1 MKEGGFQLERLGEL
15 VNGDT
20 EISIP
25 DLSALLWLLTGVN
38 AVSPTC

>member
-25 DLSALLWLLTGVN
+25 DTAVVLKGVN
-38 AVSPTC
+38 AVSLT